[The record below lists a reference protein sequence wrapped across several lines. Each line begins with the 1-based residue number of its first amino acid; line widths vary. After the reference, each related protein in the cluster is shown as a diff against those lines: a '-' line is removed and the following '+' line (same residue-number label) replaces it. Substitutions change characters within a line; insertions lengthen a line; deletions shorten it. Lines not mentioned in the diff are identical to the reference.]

1 MPYVGVQ
8 PSTSFQTLSKQDFTT
23 SATTSYTLS
32 QSVSSANDIAL
43 FINNVRQEPTY
54 AYSASGTALTLTA
67 ATSSSDDMYCVYLG
81 KAVGTINPASGS
93 VGTGELSATGTKDA
107 TTFLRGDNTFATP
120 VSGSNILEVVTGAC
134 DGRTVSTSNGNIT
147 LSDITAE
154 QQLTTSFAD
163 VTGSSIAYTPP
174 SGTTHLKYSFQFFKT
189 IGSGSALTNTS
200 IYVDGTEVENSRQN
214 ASGGADKINV
224 EYIFKTNAS
233 SEDVAKGHFTSWSS
247 NKTIKVQAKEYN
259 SSNEV
264 QAHALHYWTT
274 TNQGYISVPI
284 ITITAYKD
292 AT

>member
-1 MPYVGVQ
+1 MAIP
-8 PSTSFQTLSKQDFTT
+8 FLNNINLSDNELQNAKLQITGTAPT
-23 SATTSYTLS
+23 SATGQIYYDSSLNVARYYDNNGWLRITDS
-32 QSVSSANDIAL
+32 SV
-43 FINNVRQEPTY
+43 
-54 AYSASGTALTLTA
+54 ASGTFVSSTL
-67 ATSSSDDMYCVYLG
+67 S
-81 KAVGTINPASGS
+81 GTNSEPIFT
-93 VGTGELSATGTKDA
+93 VELSATGTPSSS
-107 TTFLRGDNTFATP
+107 TFLRGDNTFATP

-224 EYIFKTNAS
+224 EYIPK
-233 SEDVAKGHFTSWSS
+233 
-247 NKTIKVQAKEYN
+247 
-259 SSNEV
+259 
-264 QAHALHYWTT
+264 
-274 TNQGYISVPI
+274 
-284 ITITAYKD
+284 
-292 AT
+292 